1 VAGNHGTSLGAA
13 YLARKRFTGNPRREP
28 LAHLQLG
35 PEAEPREIKA
45 VLDNCKVVYTHFGR
59 EDQLLARTAG
69 LLGRQQIVAWYQGR
83 MEFGFRALGNRSI
96 LASPFSAYVKEN
108 LNHFIK
114 HREDFHPFVLSVPAE
129 RAAELFEYGPNCRFA
144 ASVGELRPGCAELEH
159 LTFGSR
165 QVRLHLVEAAASP
178 RLHALLHRF
187 GETAP
192 APVLVNT
199 SFNLF
204 GEPLVCEPRDAMRSF
219 YCAGV
224 DAMVMGDFLVVK

>member
-1 VAGNHGTSLGAA
+1 V
-13 YLARKRFTGNPRREP
+13 
-28 LAHLQLG
+28 
-35 PEAEPREIKA
+35 
-45 VLDNCKVVYTHFGR
+45 
-59 EDQLLARTAG
+59 
-69 LLGRQQIVAWYQGR
+69 
-83 MEFGFRALGNRSI
+83 
-96 LASPFSAYVKEN
+96 
-108 LNHFIK
+108 
-114 HREDFHPFVLSVPAE
+114 
-129 RAAELFEYGPNCRFA
+129 
-144 ASVGELRPGCAELEH
+144 ELEH
-159 LTFGSR
+159 LTFGSG
-165 QVRLHLVEAAASP
+165 QVRLHLVEAAANP